1 LVGLLT
7 YWLKSQQASS
17 LAKPTATA
25 CAHLADANPGSYPF
39 RIDTV
44 LDEQGGITDA
54 IVRCAHCGQAY
65 LIELL
70 DWSGRALERRR
81 FRTSLLDDT
90 VIERFQHNRR
100 RGSCDVNRSAAEWFA
115 VQSQAR
121 LTDLELT
128 LDILHTELLTARRL
142 PPHSDVPMAHWRER
156 LR

>member
-1 LVGLLT
+1 M
-7 YWLKSQQASS
+7 
-17 LAKPTATA
+17 
-25 CAHLADANPGSYPF
+25 
-39 RIDTV
+39 
-44 LDEQGGITDA
+44 TDA
-54 IVRCAHCGQAY
+54 IVRCAGCGQAY

-70 DWSGRALERRR
+70 DWSGERFERRR

-100 RGSCDVNRSAAEWFA
+100 RGSCDVNRSAAEWFS

-128 LDILHTELLTARRL
+128 LDTARAELLAARRL
-142 PPHSDVPMAHWRER
+142 APDTDVPMAHWRER